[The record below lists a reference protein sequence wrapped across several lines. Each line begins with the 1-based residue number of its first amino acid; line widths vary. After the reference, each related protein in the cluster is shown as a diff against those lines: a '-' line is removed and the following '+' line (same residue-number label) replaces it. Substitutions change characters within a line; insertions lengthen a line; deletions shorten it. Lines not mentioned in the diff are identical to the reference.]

1 MSKFFKNINKGFS
14 RIFRILLFIISAFL
28 IIYFFP
34 KSGKFKYNFENGRP
48 WQSENLYAP
57 FDFAIKKTKE
67 EINDETNAAKINTP
81 LFFELDT
88 SLINN
93 SYKVLNNK
101 IVEFKSDSLSDS
113 LFNIYD
119 ESELLKIQLQ
129 SYKIINE
136 VYSAGLTEE
145 NFDIKN
151 NQKISILNNNKL
163 INSTSYEKLIKPK
176 NLNTYVN
183 NKIIEYNIEKYKPQ
197 IYSLVFELIKP
208 NLSYNSILSD
218 ESVNEAIINI
228 SPNRG
233 FIEKETLIIS
243 KGEIVEGEK
252 LIILESLKNEYE
264 VNSSSFSDLYL
275 IISAYSLLVIL
286 SLLMIVLFI
295 RKFERNIYEN
305 NNKIAFVYF
314 NITLIILITTWVVD
328 VNSNYVYIIPLCI
341 IPLLFKAFFDSRIA
355 FFIHSVT
362 IMLLG
367 FIVPNS
373 YEFIFLNIIAGVV
386 TILTSDNIYKRANL
400 FIAVAQITIVYVIA
414 YFSFYVIHEGNIE
427 NLQINNFALFILCGL
442 LTLFIYPLIY
452 IYEKLFSL
460 VSDVSLLELSDT
472 NSNLMKELSNKA
484 PGTFHHS
491 LNVANLAEACA
502 NKIKANALLSRVGA
516 LHHDIGK
523 INNPSF
529 FTENQLSEQ
538 NPHDQIS
545 AYESVKIIKEHVSDG
560 VKLAKNAGIPERI
573 IEFIKTHHGTN
584 LISFFYNKE
593 LNNSE
598 NVNREDFC
606 YDGPKPFSKEMA
618 IVMMCDSVEA
628 ATKSLD
634 KPTNEKIDSFVENII
649 DKQIDDGQFVNCELT
664 FKNISTVKSVLKEKL
679 KNIYHVR
686 VEYPEITK

>member
-1 MSKFFKNINKGFS
+1 MSRLFNNINKGFS
-14 RIFRILLFIISAFL
+14 RIFRVLLFILSAFL

-34 KSGKFKYNFENGRP
+34 KSGKFKYSFENGRP

-57 FDFAIKKTKE
+57 FDFAIKKNNDE
-67 EINDETNAAKINTP
+67 ISLEINQAKINTP
-81 LFFELDT
+81 LFFDIDT
-88 SLINN
+88 SLTSATENSLNYRINELETD
-93 SYKVLNNK
+93 SSFIKYNK
-101 IVEFKSDSLSDS
+101 A
-113 LFNIYD
+113 
-119 ESELLKIQLQ
+119 ELIIIKEQ
-129 SYKIINE
+129 SVKIIND
-136 VYSAGLTEE
+136 VYQVGLVEE
-145 NFDIKN
+145 NYDFIDKQLVSI
-151 NQKISILNNNKL
+151 ISDNKL
-163 INSTSYEKLIKPK
+163 INSTSFNNLVKPESLLTLI
-176 NLNTYVN
+176 N
-183 NKIIEYNIEKYKPQ
+183 NKILEYNSEQYKTQ
-197 IYSLVFELIKP
+197 IISLIFDIIQP
-208 NLSYNSILSD
+208 NLIFNNALSEQALD
-218 ESVNEAIINI
+218 EATTNI

-252 LIILESLKNEYE
+252 LEILKSLKNEYE

-275 IISAYSLLVIL
+275 IISAYSLLVVL

-295 RKFERNIYEN
+295 RKFERNIYDN
-305 NNKIAFVYF
+305 NNRIAFVYF
-314 NITLIILITTWVVD
+314 NITLIILITTWVID
-328 VNSNYVYIIPLCI
+328 INSNYVYIIPLCI

-400 FIAVAQITIVYVIA
+400 FIAVAQITLVYMLA

-427 NLQINNFALFILCGL
+427 NLPLNNFGLFVLCGL

-452 IYEKLFSL
+452 IYEKLFGL

-472 NSNLMKELSNKA
+472 NSNLLKELSNKA

-502 NKIKANALLSRVGA
+502 NEINANALLSRVGA

-523 INNPSF
+523 IKNPSY

-538 NPHDQIS
+538 NPHDKITSNQ
-545 AYESVKIIKEHVSDG
+545 SVQIIKQHVVDG
-560 VKLAKNAGIPERI
+560 VQLAKNAGIPERI

-584 LISFFYNKE
+584 LIGYFYNKE
-593 LNNSE
+593 AKLNPELVRS
-598 NVNREDFC
+598 DFC
-606 YDGPKPFSKEMA
+606 YDGPKPFSVEMA

-634 KPTNEKIDSFVENII
+634 KPDNKKIDDFVETII
-649 DKQIDDGQFVNCELT
+649 DKQIDDNQFVNCELT
-664 FKNISTVKSVLKEKL
+664 FKNISSIKSTLKDKL

-686 VEYPEITK
+686 VEYPKHS

>member
-119 ESELLKIQLQ
+119 ESEILKIQLQ

-218 ESVNEAIINI
+218 ESVNEAVINI

-233 FIEKETLIIS
+233 LIEKETLIIS

-686 VEYPEITK
+686 VVYPEITK

>member
-1 MSKFFKNINKGFS
+1 MSKLFNSINKGFS
-14 RIFRILLFIISAFL
+14 RIFRILLFIFSAFL

-34 KSGKFKYNFENGRP
+34 KSGKFKYSFENGRP

-57 FDFAIKKTKE
+57 FDFAIKKTNE
-67 EINDETNAAKINTP
+67 EINDEINIAKINTP
-81 LFFELDT
+81 LFFEVDTTFINKSSDLLDER
-88 SLINN
+88 LNE
-93 SYKVLNNK
+93 LNN
-101 IVEFKSDSLSDS
+101 DS
-113 LFNIYD
+113 LFNVYSD
-119 ESELLKIQLQ
+119 GELVNIKTNSL
-129 SYKIINE
+129 KIINE
-136 VYSAGLTEE
+136 VYSIGLIEE
-145 NFDIKN
+145 NYDFKES
-151 NQKISILNNNKL
+151 QQVSLLLNNKVV
-163 INSTSYEKLIKPK
+163 NSTSYDKLIKPE
-176 NLNTYVN
+176 NLITFIN
-183 NKIIEYNIEKYKPQ
+183 NRIIELNIELYKSQ
-197 IYSLVFELIKP
+197 IISLVFDVITP
-208 NLSYNSILSD
+208 NIIYNKNLSD
-218 ESVNEAIINI
+218 ESIDEATINI

-233 FIEKETLIIS
+233 FVEKETLIIS

-314 NITLIILITTWVVD
+314 NITLIILITTWVID

-400 FIAVAQITIVYVIA
+400 FIAVAQITLVYMLA

-427 NLQINNFALFILCGL
+427 NLQLNNFALFILCGL

-472 NSNLMKELSNKA
+472 NSNLLKELSNKA

-502 NKIKANALLSRVGA
+502 NEINANALLSRVGA
-516 LHHDIGK
+516 LHHDVGK
-523 INNPSF
+523 IKNPSY

-538 NPHDQIS
+538 NLHNKLS
-545 AYESVKIIKEHVSDG
+545 AYESVNIIKQHVSDG
-560 VKLAKNAGIPERI
+560 IKLAKNAGIPERI

-584 LISFFYNKE
+584 LISYFYNKE
-593 LNNSE
+593 LEISKD
-598 NVNREDFC
+598 VKRDDFC
-606 YDGPKPFSKEMA
+606 YNGPKPFSVEMA

-649 DKQIDDGQFVNCELT
+649 DKQIENEQFVNCELT
-664 FKNISTVKSVLKEKL
+664 FKNISTIKSVLKDKL

-686 VEYPEITK
+686 VEYPELSK

>member
-1 MSKFFKNINKGFS
+1 MSKLFNSINKGFS
-14 RIFRILLFIISAFL
+14 RIFRILLFIFSAFL

-34 KSGKFKYNFENGRP
+34 KSGKFKYSFENGRP

-57 FDFAIKKTKE
+57 FDFAIKKTNE
-67 EINDETNAAKINTP
+67 EITDEINIAKINTP
-81 LFFELDT
+81 LFFEVDTTFISKSSDLLDER
-88 SLINN
+88 LNE
-93 SYKVLNNK
+93 LNN
-101 IVEFKSDSLSDS
+101 DS
-113 LFNIYD
+113 LFNVYSD
-119 ESELLKIQLQ
+119 SELVNIKTNSL
-129 SYKIINE
+129 KIINE
-136 VYSAGLTEE
+136 VYSIGLIEE
-145 NFDIKN
+145 NYDFKES
-151 NQKISILNNNKL
+151 QQVSLLLNNKVV
-163 INSTSYEKLIKPK
+163 NSTSYDKLIKPE
-176 NLNTYVN
+176 NLITFIN
-183 NKIIEYNIEKYKPQ
+183 NRIIELNIELYKSQ
-197 IYSLVFELIKP
+197 IISLVFDVITP
-208 NLSYNSILSD
+208 NIIYNKILSD
-218 ESVNEAIINI
+218 ESINEVTINI

-233 FIEKETLIIS
+233 FVEKETLIIS

-314 NITLIILITTWVVD
+314 NITLIILITTWVID

-400 FIAVAQITIVYVIA
+400 FIAVAQITLVYMLA

-427 NLQINNFALFILCGL
+427 NLQLNNFALFILCGL

-472 NSNLMKELSNKA
+472 NSNLLKELSNKA

-502 NKIKANALLSRVGA
+502 NEINANALLSRVGA
-516 LHHDIGK
+516 LHHDVGK
-523 INNPSF
+523 IKNPSY

-538 NPHDQIS
+538 NLHNKLS
-545 AYESVKIIKEHVSDG
+545 AYESVSIIKQHVSDG
-560 VKLAKNAGIPERI
+560 VKLAKSAGIPERI
-573 IEFIKTHHGTN
+573 IDFIKTHHGTN
-584 LISFFYNKE
+584 LISYFYNKE
-593 LNNSE
+593 LEISKD
-598 NVNREDFC
+598 VKRDDFC
-606 YDGPKPFSKEMA
+606 YNGPKPFSVEMA

-649 DKQIDDGQFVNCELT
+649 DKQIENEQFVNCELT
-664 FKNISTVKSVLKEKL
+664 FKNISTIKSVLKDKL
-679 KNIYHVR
+679 KNIYHIR
-686 VEYPEITK
+686 VEYPELSK

>member
-1 MSKFFKNINKGFS
+1 MSKLFNSINKGFS
-14 RIFRILLFIISAFL
+14 RIFRILLFIFSAFL

-34 KSGKFKYNFENGRP
+34 KSGKFKYSFENGRP

-57 FDFAIKKTKE
+57 FDFAIKKTNE
-67 EINDETNAAKINTP
+67 EINDEINIAKINTP
-81 LFFELDT
+81 LFFEVDTTFINKSSDLLDER
-88 SLINN
+88 LNE
-93 SYKVLNNK
+93 LNN
-101 IVEFKSDSLSDS
+101 DS
-113 LFNIYD
+113 LFNVYGD
-119 ESELLKIQLQ
+119 SELVNIKTNSL
-129 SYKIINE
+129 KIINE
-136 VYSAGLTEE
+136 VYSIGLIEE
-145 NFDIKN
+145 NYDFKES
-151 NQKISILNNNKL
+151 QQVSLLLNNKVV
-163 INSTSYEKLIKPK
+163 NSTSYDKLIKPE
-176 NLNTYVN
+176 NLITFIN
-183 NKIIEYNIEKYKPQ
+183 NRIIELNIELYKSQ
-197 IYSLVFELIKP
+197 IISLVFDVITP
-208 NLSYNSILSD
+208 NIIYNKILSD
-218 ESVNEAIINI
+218 ESINEVTINI

-233 FIEKETLIIS
+233 FVEKETLIIS

-314 NITLIILITTWVVD
+314 NITLIILITTWVID

-400 FIAVAQITIVYVIA
+400 FIAVAQITLVYMLA

-427 NLQINNFALFILCGL
+427 NLQLNNFALFILCGL

-472 NSNLMKELSNKA
+472 NSNLLKELSNKA

-502 NKIKANALLSRVGA
+502 NEINANALLSRVGA
-516 LHHDIGK
+516 LHHDVGK
-523 INNPSF
+523 IKNPSY

-538 NPHDQIS
+538 NLHNKLS
-545 AYESVKIIKEHVSDG
+545 AYESVSIIKQHVSDG
-560 VKLAKNAGIPERI
+560 VKLAKSAGIPERI

-584 LISFFYNKE
+584 LISYFYNKE
-593 LNNSE
+593 LEISKD
-598 NVNREDFC
+598 VKRDDFC
-606 YDGPKPFSKEMA
+606 YNGPKPFSVEMA

-649 DKQIDDGQFVNCELT
+649 DKQIENEQFVNCELT
-664 FKNISTVKSVLKEKL
+664 FKNISTIKSVLKDKL

-686 VEYPEITK
+686 VEYPELSK

>member
-1 MSKFFKNINKGFS
+1 MGKIFNNINKGFS
-14 RIFRILLFIISAFL
+14 RIYRILLFVISAFL

-57 FDFAIKKTKE
+57 FDFAIKKTNE
-67 EINDETNAAKINTP
+67 EIDNEISQAKLNTP
-81 LFFELDT
+81 VFFELDSFGFNNIEPDLILAYEKIKDDPLFRKLNRKEKNLVKDQSLKIISEVYVKGLLEENYDYRGDQLV
-88 SLINN
+88 SLI
-93 SYKVLNNK
+93 
-101 IVEFKSDSLSDS
+101 VE
-113 LFNIYD
+113 
-119 ESELLKIQLQ
+119 
-129 SYKIINE
+129 
-136 VYSAGLTEE
+136 
-145 NFDIKN
+145 
-151 NQKISILNNNKL
+151 NKL
-163 INSTSYEKLIKPK
+163 IKSVLFKSLIKPE
-176 NLNTYVN
+176 NLITYIN
-183 NKIIEYNIEKYKPQ
+183 NKIIESNNEKYKSQ
-197 IYSLVFELIKP
+197 IISLTFDLINP
-208 NLSYNSILSD
+208 NLSYNKALTIKALN
-218 ESVNEAIINI
+218 ESTTNI

-233 FIEKETLIIS
+233 FVEKETLIIS

-252 LIILESLKNEYE
+252 LIILDSLKREYE
-264 VNSSSFSDLYL
+264 VNSSFFSDVYL

-295 RKFERNIYEN
+295 RKFERDIYEN

-328 VNSNYVYIIPLCI
+328 VNSNYIYIIPLCI

-362 IMLLG
+362 VMLLG

-400 FIAVAQITIVYVIA
+400 FIAVAQITLVYILA

-427 NLQINNFALFILCGL
+427 NLQINNFALFLLCGL

-472 NSNLMKELSNKA
+472 NSSLLKELSNKA

-502 NKIKANALLSRVGA
+502 NEINANALLSRVGA
-516 LHHDIGK
+516 LHHDVGK
-523 INNPSF
+523 LKNPSY

-538 NPHDQIS
+538 NPHDSLS
-545 AYESVKIIKEHVSDG
+545 AIESVEIIKQHVSEG

-573 IEFIKTHHGTN
+573 VEFIKTHHGTN
-584 LISFFYNKE
+584 LISYFYNEE
-593 LNNSE
+593 LKVSE
-598 NVNREDFC
+598 DINRENFC
-606 YDGPKPFSKEMA
+606 YDGPKPFSVEMA

-628 ATKSLD
+628 ATKSLE
-634 KPTNEKIDSFVENII
+634 KPDNDKIDSFVESII
-649 DKQIDDGQFVNCELT
+649 DKQIEDEQFVNCELT
-664 FKNISTVKSVLKEKL
+664 FKNIFTIKSVLKEKL

-686 VEYPEITK
+686 VEYPELNK

>member
-1 MSKFFKNINKGFS
+1 MGKLFNSINKGFS
-14 RIFRILLFIISAFL
+14 RIFRVLLFVLSAFL

-57 FDFAIKKTKE
+57 FDFAIKKSKE
-67 EINDETNAAKINTP
+67 EIDDEITQAKINTP
-81 LFFELDT
+81 LFFEIDT
-88 SLINN
+88 SLITNSNN
-93 SYKVLNNK
+93 LLITRIDELKN
-101 IVEFKSDSLSDS
+101 DS
-113 LFNIYD
+113 LF
-119 ESELLKIQLQ
+119 SLLKGEDVKNIKIQ
-129 SYKIINE
+129 SYQIIDGI
-136 VYSAGLTEE
+136 YSKGLLEE
-145 NFDIKN
+145 NFDFKDS
-151 NQKISILNNNKL
+151 QLVTVLLDNKL
-163 INSTSYEKLIKPK
+163 VNSTYYNRLIKPED
-176 NLNTYVN
+176 LITFIN
-183 NKIIEYNIEKYKPQ
+183 NKIIETGSEKYKSQ
-197 IYSLVFELIKP
+197 IISLVFDIITP
-208 NLSYNSILSD
+208 NLSYNKVLSD
-218 ESVNEAIINI
+218 EAINEATINI

-243 KGEIVEGEK
+243 KGEVVEGEK
-252 LIILESLKNEYE
+252 LIILESLKKEYE

-295 RKFERNIYEN
+295 RKFERNIYDN

-314 NITLIILITTWVVD
+314 NITLIILITTWVID
-328 VNSNYVYIIPLCI
+328 VNSNYIYIIPLCI
-341 IPLLFKAFFDSRIA
+341 MPLLFNAFFDSRIA

-362 IMLLG
+362 VMLLG
-367 FIVPNS
+367 FVVPNS

-400 FIAVAQITIVYVIA
+400 FIAVAQITLVYMLA
-414 YFSFYVIHEGNIE
+414 YFSFYVIQEGNIE
-427 NLQINNFALFILCGL
+427 NLELNNFALFILCGL

-452 IYEKLFSL
+452 IYEKMFGL

-472 NSNLMKELSNKA
+472 NSSLLKELSDKA

-502 NKIKANALLSRVGA
+502 NEINANALLSRVGA

-523 INNPSF
+523 ISNPSF

-538 NPHDQIS
+538 NPHDKITS
-545 AYESVKIIKEHVSDG
+545 KESVEIIKQHVLDG
-560 VKLAKNAGIPERI
+560 VKLARNAGIPERI

-584 LISFFYNKE
+584 LIGYFYNKE
-593 LNNSE
+593 IASNPEINKL
-598 NVNREDFC
+598 DFR
-606 YDGPKPFSKEMA
+606 YDGHKPFSVEMA
-618 IVMMCDSVEA
+618 LVMMCDSVEA

-634 KPTNEKIDSFVENII
+634 KPDNDKIDSFVESII
-649 DKQIDDGQFVNCELT
+649 DKQVEDEQFENCELT
-664 FKNISTVKSVLKEKL
+664 FKNISIIKSVLKEKL

-686 VEYPEITK
+686 VSYSEGSN

>member
-1 MSKFFKNINKGFS
+1 MSKLFNSINKGFS
-14 RIFRILLFIISAFL
+14 RIFRILLFIFSAFL

-34 KSGKFKYNFENGRP
+34 KSGKFKYSFENGRP

-57 FDFAIKKTKE
+57 FDFAIKKTNE
-67 EINDETNAAKINTP
+67 EISDEINIAKINTP
-81 LFFELDT
+81 LFFEVDTTFINKSSDLLDER
-88 SLINN
+88 LNE
-93 SYKVLNNK
+93 LNN
-101 IVEFKSDSLSDS
+101 DS
-113 LFNIYD
+113 LFNVYGD
-119 ESELLKIQLQ
+119 SELVNIKTNSL
-129 SYKIINE
+129 KIINE
-136 VYSAGLTEE
+136 VYSIGLIEE
-145 NFDIKN
+145 NYDFKES
-151 NQKISILNNNKL
+151 QQVSLLLNNKVV
-163 INSTSYEKLIKPK
+163 NSTSYDKLIKPE
-176 NLNTYVN
+176 NLITFIN
-183 NKIIEYNIEKYKPQ
+183 NRIIELNIELYKSQ
-197 IYSLVFELIKP
+197 IISLVFDVITP
-208 NLSYNSILSD
+208 NIIYNKILSD
-218 ESVNEAIINI
+218 ESINEVTINI

-233 FIEKETLIIS
+233 FVEKETLIIS

-314 NITLIILITTWVVD
+314 NITLIILITTWVID

-400 FIAVAQITIVYVIA
+400 FIAVAQITLVYMLA

-427 NLQINNFALFILCGL
+427 NLQLNNFALFILCGL

-472 NSNLMKELSNKA
+472 NSNLLKELSNKA

-502 NKIKANALLSRVGA
+502 NEINANALLSRVGA
-516 LHHDIGK
+516 LHHDVGK
-523 INNPSF
+523 IKNPSY

-538 NPHDQIS
+538 NLHNKLS
-545 AYESVKIIKEHVSDG
+545 AYESVSIIKQHVSDG
-560 VKLAKNAGIPERI
+560 VKLAKSAGIPERI

-584 LISFFYNKE
+584 LISYFYNKE
-593 LNNSE
+593 LEISKD
-598 NVNREDFC
+598 VKRDDFC
-606 YDGPKPFSKEMA
+606 YNGPKPFSVEMA

-649 DKQIDDGQFVNCELT
+649 DKQIENEQFVNCELT
-664 FKNISTVKSVLKEKL
+664 FKNISTIKSVLKDKL

-686 VEYPEITK
+686 VEYPELSK

>member
-1 MSKFFKNINKGFS
+1 MSKLFNSINKGFS
-14 RIFRILLFIISAFL
+14 RIFRILLFIFSAFL

-34 KSGKFKYNFENGRP
+34 KSGKFKYSFENGRP

-57 FDFAIKKTKE
+57 FDFAIKKTNE
-67 EINDETNAAKINTP
+67 EINDEINIAKINTP
-81 LFFELDT
+81 LFFEVDTTFINKSSDLLDER
-88 SLINN
+88 LNE
-93 SYKVLNNK
+93 LNN
-101 IVEFKSDSLSDS
+101 DS
-113 LFNIYD
+113 LFNVYGD
-119 ESELLKIQLQ
+119 SELVNIKTNSL
-129 SYKIINE
+129 KIINE
-136 VYSAGLTEE
+136 VYSIGLIEE
-145 NFDIKN
+145 NYDFKES
-151 NQKISILNNNKL
+151 QQVSLLLNNKVV
-163 INSTSYEKLIKPK
+163 NSTSYDKLIKPE
-176 NLNTYVN
+176 NLITFIN
-183 NKIIEYNIEKYKPQ
+183 NRIIELNIELYKSQ
-197 IYSLVFELIKP
+197 IISLVFDVITP
-208 NLSYNSILSD
+208 NIIYNKILSD
-218 ESVNEAIINI
+218 ESINEVTINI

-233 FIEKETLIIS
+233 FVEKETLIIS

-314 NITLIILITTWVVD
+314 NITLIILITTWVID

-400 FIAVAQITIVYVIA
+400 FIAVAQITLVYMLA

-427 NLQINNFALFILCGL
+427 NLQLNNFALFILCGL

-472 NSNLMKELSNKA
+472 NSNLLKELSNKA

-502 NKIKANALLSRVGA
+502 NEINANALLSRVGA
-516 LHHDIGK
+516 LHHDVGK
-523 INNPSF
+523 IKNPAY
-529 FTENQLSEQ
+529 FTENQLSDQ
-538 NPHDQIS
+538 NLHNKLS
-545 AYESVKIIKEHVSDG
+545 TYESVNIIKKHVSDG
-560 VKLAKNAGIPERI
+560 VKLAKSAGIPERI

-584 LISFFYNKE
+584 LISYFYNKE
-593 LNNSE
+593 LEISKD
-598 NVNREDFC
+598 VKRDDFC
-606 YDGPKPFSKEMA
+606 YNGPKPFSVEMA

-649 DKQIDDGQFVNCELT
+649 DKQIENEQFVNCELT
-664 FKNISTVKSVLKEKL
+664 FKNISTIKSVLKDKL

-686 VEYPEITK
+686 VEYPELSK

>member
-101 IVEFKSDSLSDS
+101 IAEFKSDSLSDS

-119 ESELLKIQLQ
+119 ESEILKIQLQ

-686 VEYPEITK
+686 VEYPK

>member
-101 IVEFKSDSLSDS
+101 IVEFKTDSLSDS

>member
-1 MSKFFKNINKGFS
+1 MSKLFNSINKGFS
-14 RIFRILLFIISAFL
+14 RIFRILLFIFSAFL

-34 KSGKFKYNFENGRP
+34 KSGKFKYSFENGRP

-57 FDFAIKKTKE
+57 FDFAIKKTNE
-67 EINDETNAAKINTP
+67 EISDEINIAKINTP
-81 LFFELDT
+81 LFFEVDTTFINKSSDLLDER
-88 SLINN
+88 LNE
-93 SYKVLNNK
+93 LNN
-101 IVEFKSDSLSDS
+101 DS
-113 LFNIYD
+113 LFNVYSD
-119 ESELLKIQLQ
+119 SELVNIKTNSL
-129 SYKIINE
+129 KIINE
-136 VYSAGLTEE
+136 VYSIGLIEE
-145 NFDIKN
+145 NYDFKES
-151 NQKISILNNNKL
+151 QQVSLLLNNKVV
-163 INSTSYEKLIKPK
+163 NSTSYDKLIKPE
-176 NLNTYVN
+176 NLITFIN
-183 NKIIEYNIEKYKPQ
+183 NRIIELNIELYKSQ
-197 IYSLVFELIKP
+197 IISLVFDVITP
-208 NLSYNSILSD
+208 NIIYNKILSD
-218 ESVNEAIINI
+218 ESINEVTINI

-233 FIEKETLIIS
+233 FVEKETLIIS

-295 RKFERNIYEN
+295 RKFERKIYEN

-314 NITLIILITTWVVD
+314 NITLIILITTWVID

-400 FIAVAQITIVYVIA
+400 FIAVAQITLVYMLA

-427 NLQINNFALFILCGL
+427 NLQLNNFALFILCGL

-472 NSNLMKELSNKA
+472 NSNLLKELSNKA

-502 NKIKANALLSRVGA
+502 NEINANALLSRVGA
-516 LHHDIGK
+516 LHHDVGK
-523 INNPSF
+523 IKNPSY

-538 NPHDQIS
+538 NLHNKLS
-545 AYESVKIIKEHVSDG
+545 TYESVNIIKQHVSDG
-560 VKLAKNAGIPERI
+560 VKLAKSAGIPERI

-584 LISFFYNKE
+584 LISYFYNKE
-593 LNNSE
+593 LEISKD
-598 NVNREDFC
+598 VKRDDFC
-606 YDGPKPFSKEMA
+606 YNGPKPFSVEMA

-649 DKQIDDGQFVNCELT
+649 DKQIENEQFVNCELT
-664 FKNISTVKSVLKEKL
+664 FKNISTIKSVLKDKL

-686 VEYPEITK
+686 VEYPELSK

>member
-1 MSKFFKNINKGFS
+1 MGKLFNSINKGFS
-14 RIFRILLFIISAFL
+14 RIFRVLLFVLSAFL

-57 FDFAIKKTKE
+57 FDFAIKKSQE
-67 EINDETNAAKINTP
+67 EIDDEITQAKINTP
-81 LFFELDT
+81 LFFEIDT
-88 SLINN
+88 SLTTISNN
-93 SYKVLNNK
+93 QLITQIEELKN
-101 IVEFKSDSLSDS
+101 DS
-113 LFNIYD
+113 LFNLFKEEEVKNI
-119 ESELLKIQLQ
+119 KIQSSQ
-129 SYKIINE
+129 IINE
-136 VYSAGLTEE
+136 VYSKGLLEE
-145 NFDIKN
+145 NFDFKDS
-151 NQKISILNNNKL
+151 QLISILLDNKL
-163 INSTSYEKLIKPK
+163 VNSTYYNRLIKPED
-176 NLNTYVN
+176 LITFIN
-183 NKIIEYNIEKYKPQ
+183 NKIIETNSEKYKSQ
-197 IYSLVFELIKP
+197 IISLVFDIITP
-208 NLSYNSILSD
+208 NLFYDKVLSD
-218 ESVNEAIINI
+218 ESINEATINI

-243 KGEIVEGEK
+243 KGEVVEGEK
-252 LIILESLKNEYE
+252 LVILESLRKEYE

-295 RKFERNIYEN
+295 RKFERDIYDN

-328 VNSNYVYIIPLCI
+328 VNSNYIYIIPLCI
-341 IPLLFKAFFDSRIA
+341 MPLLFKAFFDSRIA

-367 FIVPNS
+367 FVVPNS

-400 FIAVAQITIVYVIA
+400 FIAVAQITLVYMLA
-414 YFSFYVIHEGNIE
+414 YFSFYVIQEGNIE
-427 NLQINNFALFILCGL
+427 NLPLNNFSLFVLCGL

-452 IYEKLFSL
+452 IYEKMFGL

-472 NSNLMKELSNKA
+472 NSSLLKELSNKA

-491 LNVANLAEACA
+491 INVANLAEACA
-502 NKIKANALLSRVGA
+502 NEIDANALLSRVGA

-523 INNPSF
+523 ISNPSF

-538 NPHDQIS
+538 NPHNDITS
-545 AYESVKIIKEHVSDG
+545 KESVEIIKQHVVDG
-560 VKLAKNAGIPERI
+560 VKLAKNAGIPERV

-584 LISFFYNKE
+584 LIGYFYNKE
-593 LNNSE
+593 VKLDPEINKA
-598 NVNREDFC
+598 DFR
-606 YDGPKPFSKEMA
+606 YDGPKPFSVEMA
-618 IVMMCDSVEA
+618 LVMMCDSVEA

-634 KPTNEKIDSFVENII
+634 KPDNDKIDSFVETII
-649 DKQIDDGQFVNCELT
+649 DKQVEDQQFENCELT
-664 FKNISTVKSVLKEKL
+664 FKNISIIKSVLKEKL
-679 KNIYHVR
+679 KNIYHIR
-686 VEYPEITK
+686 VSYSEGSN

>member
-1 MSKFFKNINKGFS
+1 MSKLFNSINKGFS
-14 RIFRILLFIISAFL
+14 RIFRILLFIFSAFL

-34 KSGKFKYNFENGRP
+34 KSGKFKYSFENGRP

-57 FDFAIKKTKE
+57 FDFAIKKTNE
-67 EINDETNAAKINTP
+67 EINDEINIAKINTP
-81 LFFELDT
+81 LFFEVDTTFINKSSYLLDER
-88 SLINN
+88 
-93 SYKVLNNK
+93 LN
-101 IVEFKSDSLSDS
+101 ELSNDS
-113 LFNIYD
+113 LFNVYGD
-119 ESELLKIQLQ
+119 SELVNIKTNSL
-129 SYKIINE
+129 KIINE
-136 VYSAGLTEE
+136 VYSIGLIEE
-145 NFDIKN
+145 NYDFKES
-151 NQKISILNNNKL
+151 QQVSLLLNNKVV
-163 INSTSYEKLIKPK
+163 NSTSYDKLIKPE
-176 NLNTYVN
+176 NLITFIN
-183 NKIIEYNIEKYKPQ
+183 NRIIELNIELYKSQ
-197 IYSLVFELIKP
+197 IISLVFDVITP
-208 NLSYNSILSD
+208 NIIYNKILSD
-218 ESVNEAIINI
+218 ESINEVTINI

-233 FIEKETLIIS
+233 FVEKETLIIS

-314 NITLIILITTWVVD
+314 NITLIILITTWVID

-400 FIAVAQITIVYVIA
+400 FIAVAQITLVYMLA

-427 NLQINNFALFILCGL
+427 NLQLNNFALFILCGL

-472 NSNLMKELSNKA
+472 NSNLLKELSNKA

-502 NKIKANALLSRVGA
+502 NEINANALLSRVGA
-516 LHHDIGK
+516 LHHDVGK
-523 INNPSF
+523 IKNPSY

-538 NPHDQIS
+538 NLHNKLS
-545 AYESVKIIKEHVSDG
+545 TYESVNIIKQHVSDG
-560 VKLAKNAGIPERI
+560 VKLAKSAGIPERI

-584 LISFFYNKE
+584 LISYFYNKE
-593 LNNSE
+593 LEISND
-598 NVNREDFC
+598 VKRDDFC
-606 YDGPKPFSKEMA
+606 YNGPKPFSVEMA

-649 DKQIDDGQFVNCELT
+649 DKQIENEQFVNCELT
-664 FKNISTVKSVLKEKL
+664 FKNISTIKSVLKDKL

-686 VEYPEITK
+686 VEYPELSK

>member
-1 MSKFFKNINKGFS
+1 MILAYEQIKDDPLFKKLNRKEKNLVKDQS
-14 RIFRILLFIISAFL
+14 LEIIS
-28 IIYFFP
+28 
-34 KSGKFKYNFENGRP
+34 
-48 WQSENLYAP
+48 
-57 FDFAIKKTKE
+57 
-67 EINDETNAAKINTP
+67 
-81 LFFELDT
+81 
-88 SLINN
+88 
-93 SYKVLNNK
+93 
-101 IVEFKSDSLSDS
+101 
-113 LFNIYD
+113 
-119 ESELLKIQLQ
+119 
-129 SYKIINE
+129 E
-136 VYSAGLTEE
+136 VYFKGLLEE
-145 NFDIKN
+145 NYDYRADQLVSVI
-151 NQKISILNNNKL
+151 IENKL
-163 INSTSYEKLIKPK
+163 IKSVLFKNLIKPE
-176 NLNTYVN
+176 NLITYIN
-183 NKIIEYNIEKYKPQ
+183 NKIIESNNEKYKSQ
-197 IYSLVFELIKP
+197 IISLTFDLINP
-208 NLSYNSILSD
+208 NLSYNKALTIKALN
-218 ESVNEAIINI
+218 ESTTNI

-233 FIEKETLIIS
+233 FVEKETLIIS

-252 LIILESLKNEYE
+252 LIILDSLKREYE
-264 VNSSSFSDLYL
+264 VNSSFFSDVYL

-295 RKFERNIYEN
+295 RKFERDIYEN

-328 VNSNYVYIIPLCI
+328 VNSNYIYIIPLCI

-362 IMLLG
+362 VMLLG

-400 FIAVAQITIVYVIA
+400 FIAVAQITLVYILA

-427 NLQINNFALFILCGL
+427 NLQINNFALFLLCGL

-472 NSNLMKELSNKA
+472 NSSLLKELSDKA

-502 NKIKANALLSRVGA
+502 NEINANALLSRVGA
-516 LHHDIGK
+516 LHHDVGK
-523 INNPSF
+523 LKNPSY

-538 NPHDQIS
+538 NPHDSLS
-545 AYESVKIIKEHVSDG
+545 ALESVEIIKQHVSEG

-573 IEFIKTHHGTN
+573 VEFIKTHHGTN
-584 LISFFYNKE
+584 LISYFYNEE
-593 LNNSE
+593 LKVSE
-598 NVNREDFC
+598 DINRENFC
-606 YDGPKPFSKEMA
+606 YDGPKPFSVEMA

-628 ATKSLD
+628 ATKSLEKPDND
-634 KPTNEKIDSFVENII
+634 KINSFVESII
-649 DKQIDDGQFVNCELT
+649 DKQIEDEQFVNCELT
-664 FKNISTVKSVLKEKL
+664 FKNIFTIKSVLKEKL

-686 VEYPEITK
+686 VEYPELNK

>member
-1 MSKFFKNINKGFS
+1 M
-14 RIFRILLFIISAFL
+14 
-28 IIYFFP
+28 
-34 KSGKFKYNFENGRP
+34 
-48 WQSENLYAP
+48 QNLYAP
-57 FDFAIKKTKE
+57 FDFAIKKSQE
-67 EINDETNAAKINTP
+67 EIDEEITQAKINTP
-81 LFFELDT
+81 LFFEIDT
-88 SLINN
+88 SLITGSNN
-93 SYKVLNNK
+93 LLITRIAELKN
-101 IVEFKSDSLSDS
+101 DS
-113 LFNIYD
+113 LFN
-119 ESELLKIQLQ
+119 LLKEEDVKKIKIQ
-129 SYKIINE
+129 SSEIIE
-136 VYSAGLTEE
+136 VVYSKGLLEE
-145 NFDIKN
+145 NFDFKDS
-151 NQKISILNNNKL
+151 QQISILLDNKL
-163 INSTSYEKLIKPK
+163 VNSTYYTKLIKPQD
-176 NLNTYVN
+176 LITFIN
-183 NKIIEYNIEKYKPQ
+183 NKIIETSSEKYKSQ
-197 IYSLVFELIKP
+197 IISLVFDIITP
-208 NLSYNSILSD
+208 NLSYNKVLSD
-218 ESVNEAIINI
+218 EAINEATINI

-243 KGEIVEGEK
+243 KGEVVEGEK
-252 LIILESLKNEYE
+252 LKVLESLKKEYE

-295 RKFERNIYEN
+295 RKFERDIYDN

-328 VNSNYVYIIPLCI
+328 VNSNYIYIIPLCI

-367 FIVPNS
+367 FVVPNS

-400 FIAVAQITIVYVIA
+400 FIAVAQITLVYMLA
-414 YFSFYVIHEGNIE
+414 YFSFYVIQEGNIE
-427 NLQINNFALFILCGL
+427 NLELNNFALFILCGL

-452 IYEKLFSL
+452 IHEKLFSL

-472 NSNLMKELSNKA
+472 NSNLLKELSNKA

-502 NKIKANALLSRVGA
+502 NEIKANALLSRVGA

-523 INNPSF
+523 INNPSY
-529 FTENQLSEQ
+529 FTENQISEQ
-538 NPHDQIS
+538 NPHDRIPGQ
-545 AYESVKIIKEHVSDG
+545 ESVKIIKQHVSDG

-584 LISFFYNKE
+584 LISYFYSKE
-593 LNNSE
+593 LKNSD
-598 NVNREDFC
+598 NINKNDFC
-606 YDGPKPFSKEMA
+606 YDGPKPFSIEMA

-649 DKQIDDGQFVNCELT
+649 DKQIKDEQFVNCELT
-664 FKNISTVKSVLKEKL
+664 FKNISTIKSVLKYKL

-686 VEYPEITK
+686 IEYPEISK

>member
-57 FDFAIKKTKE
+57 FDFAIKKTNE
-67 EINDETNAAKINTP
+67 EINNETNAAKINTP

-93 SYKVLNNK
+93 SYKVLNNR
-101 IVEFKSDSLSDS
+101 ILELNSDS
-113 LFNIYD
+113 LFNLYD
-119 ESELLKIQLQ
+119 ESEISKIQLQ

-145 NFDIKN
+145 NFDLKN

-163 INSTSYEKLIKPK
+163 INSTSYDKLIKPE
-176 NLNTYVN
+176 NLNTYIN

-197 IYSLVFELIKP
+197 IYSLVFDLIKP
-208 NLSYNSILSD
+208 NLSYNSVLSD

-233 FIEKETLIIS
+233 LIEKETLIIS

-362 IMLLG
+362 VMLLG

-400 FIAVAQITIVYVIA
+400 FIAVAQITLVYMIA

-472 NSNLMKELSNKA
+472 NSNLLKELSNKA

-529 FTENQLSEQ
+529 FTENQISEQ

-545 AYESVKIIKEHVSDG
+545 TYESVKIIKEHVSDG
-560 VKLAKNAGIPERI
+560 IKLAKNAGIPERI

-584 LISFFYNKE
+584 LITFFYNKE

-649 DKQIDDGQFVNCELT
+649 DKQIDDEQFVNCELT

>member
-1 MSKFFKNINKGFS
+1 M
-14 RIFRILLFIISAFL
+14 LSAFL

-57 FDFAIKKTKE
+57 FDFAIKKSKE
-67 EINDETNAAKINTP
+67 EIYDENTQAKINTP
-81 LFFELDT
+81 LFFEIDT
-88 SLINN
+88 SLITN
-93 SYKVLNNK
+93 SKNLLITRIDELKN
-101 IVEFKSDSLSDS
+101 DS
-113 LFNIYD
+113 LF
-119 ESELLKIQLQ
+119 SLLKGEDVKNIKIQ
-129 SYKIINE
+129 SYQLIDGI
-136 VYSAGLTEE
+136 YSKGLLEE
-145 NFDIKN
+145 NFDFKDSQLITV
-151 NQKISILNNNKL
+151 LLDNKL
-163 INSTSYEKLIKPK
+163 VNSTYYNKLIKPED
-176 NLNTYVN
+176 LITFIN
-183 NKIIEYNIEKYKPQ
+183 NKIIETGSEKYKSQ
-197 IYSLVFELIKP
+197 IISLVFDVITP
-208 NLSYNSILSD
+208 NLSYNKVLSD
-218 ESVNEAIINI
+218 EAINEATINI

-243 KGEIVEGEK
+243 KGEVVEGEK
-252 LIILESLKNEYE
+252 LIILESLKKEYE

-295 RKFERNIYEN
+295 RKFERNIYDN

-328 VNSNYVYIIPLCI
+328 VNSNYIYIIPLCI
-341 IPLLFKAFFDSRIA
+341 MPLLFKAFFYSRIA

-362 IMLLG
+362 VMLLG
-367 FIVPNS
+367 FVVPNS

-400 FIAVAQITIVYVIA
+400 FIAVAQITLVYMLA
-414 YFSFYVIHEGNIE
+414 YFSFYVIQEGNIE
-427 NLQINNFALFILCGL
+427 NLELNNFALFILCGL

-452 IYEKLFSL
+452 IYEKMFGL

-472 NSNLMKELSNKA
+472 NSSLLKELSDKA

-502 NKIKANALLSRVGA
+502 NEINANALLSRVGA

-523 INNPSF
+523 ISNPSF

-538 NPHDQIS
+538 NPHDKITS
-545 AYESVKIIKEHVSDG
+545 KESVEIIKQHVLDG
-560 VKLAKNAGIPERI
+560 VKLARNAGIPERI

-584 LISFFYNKE
+584 LIGYFYNKE
-593 LNNSE
+593 IESDPEINKL
-598 NVNREDFC
+598 DFR
-606 YDGPKPFSKEMA
+606 YAGPKPFSVEMA
-618 IVMMCDSVEA
+618 LVMMCDSVEA

-634 KPTNEKIDSFVENII
+634 KPDNDKIDSFVESII
-649 DKQIDDGQFVNCELT
+649 DKQVEDGQFENCELT
-664 FKNISTVKSVLKEKL
+664 FKNISIIKSVLKEKL
-679 KNIYHVR
+679 KNIYHIR
-686 VEYPEITK
+686 VSYSDGSN

>member
-119 ESELLKIQLQ
+119 ESEILKIQLQ

-664 FKNISTVKSVLKEKL
+664 FKNISNVKSVLKEKL